1 MKKTKRFAVI
11 GLGKF
16 GFYLARSLFERGHD
30 VISIDIDK
38 DVVQEIKDYSTQA
51 IIADATNKDT
61 LLSLGIKDV
70 DIAVVSLGT
79 RMDHSILVTLHLKE
93 IGLNEIVVKA
103 ITEDHR
109 KILSM
114 IGATEVI
121 FPERDMAEKLAH
133 SLSSPNIMDFLPLTE
148 GVSIMEVV
156 PLKSFVG
163 KSIKDIQLRNKFGV
177 QVIAVKEI
185 VPERMNLIPAPD
197 TIVKESDV
205 LVLMGRDEDLAK
217 LEDQSE

>member
-1 MKKTKRFAVI
+1 MKKKKRFAVI

-30 VISIDIDK
+30 VIAIDVDK
-38 DVVQEIKDYSTQA
+38 EVVQEIKDYSTQA
-51 IIADATNKDT
+51 IIADATNKET
-61 LLSLGIKDV
+61 LVSIGVKDV

-133 SLSSPNIMDFLPLTE
+133 NLSSPNVMDFLPLTE

-156 PLKSFVG
+156 PLKSFIG
-163 KSIKDIQLRNKFGV
+163 KSIKDVQLRNRFGV
-177 QVIAVKEI
+177 QLIAVKEI
-185 VPERMNLIPAPD
+185 VPERMNLLPGPD
-197 TIVKESDV
+197 TIIKESDL
-205 LVLMGRDEDLAK
+205 LVLMGRDEDLVK

>member
-70 DIAVVSLGT
+70 DIAIVSLGT

>member
-30 VISIDIDK
+30 VIAIDIDK